1 MHWRSNASNRSK
13 IKLQNV
19 EHKSN
24 CIYLFV
30 THKESTCHAFPYR
43 PTAIRNLWTLSRLG
57 TASRR
62 QLWLINAKRWLGGW
76 AVGQV
81 SRVLHHSFIQWL
93 VGFFFFF
100 SFEMAINI
108 AFVSNARPV
117 ANLIPVCS
125 NCSVL
130 TAATA
135 TAKVTATATKT
146 HLATCLCSSLC
157 TTNQPHLTQPDTG
170 FI

>member
-1 MHWRSNASNRSK
+1 MQAIEAKLNCKTSNTNQIAFICLSHTRRARATPS
-13 IKLQNV
+13 LTVPQLF
-19 EHKSN
+19 E
-24 CIYLFV
+24 IYGLFQDLAQ
-30 THKESTCHAFPYR
+30 HQGDS
-43 PTAIRNLWTLSRLG
+43 SD
-57 TASRR
+57 
-62 QLWLINAKRWLGGW
+62 WLTPSGGW
-76 AVGQV
+76 VVGRLAKCQGCCTT
-81 SRVLHHSFIQWL
+81 HSFSGL
-93 VGFFFFF
+93 LGSFFFS

-135 TAKVTATATKT
+135 TATAKVTATATATKT

-157 TTNQPHLTQPDTG
+157 TTNQPHLTQLDAG